1 MVDVE
6 SVFHFFIVGVGV
18 SVDGRKDD
26 VGDSLVAL
34 DDGVDGK
41 RLGDD
46 VLVVGEWVERT
57 GEHE

>member
-6 SVFHFFIVGVGV
+6 SVFHFLIVGVGV

-26 VGDSLVAL
+26 VGESLVAL
-34 DDGVDGK
+34 DNGVDGK

-46 VLVVGEWVERT
+46 VLIVGEWVEGT